1 MVKNAN
7 FISRYAVAVYF
18 LICVIGGADLA
29 LAQAAQRSSEIEAPS
44 SSITARAAPLNGI
57 QPKIYSASM
66 DAYKRNDFSSYDVI
80 EKDLKSIDVTG
91 SATLSY
97 YRSYWLSLLYYEKS
111 LSLMRA
117 RSRELSKQALEQSIA
132 TLKSITPQDNE
143 VSALLAMALGLNLQF
158 VPQQSI
164 IIAVQ
169 DVNTALG
176 ASLEGKPSLRS
187 YYANAISDYNTPL
200 IYGGGRKAEALAR
213 QAIANQGRRSAR
225 LRPTWGRDLA
235 TALLIRVLIDKKKLA
250 EARALYQKAK
260 LEFPNSV
267 SIDELKTKFQ

>member
-1 MVKNAN
+1 MVKDAR
-7 FISRYAVAVYF
+7 FFRKYAIAAFF
-18 LICVIGGADLA
+18 LIWGIGYADVIQ
-29 LAQAAQRSSEIEAPS
+29 AQAAQKSNEIETTTP
-44 SSITARAAPLNGI
+44 SITARAAPLNGI

-66 DAYKRNDFSSYDVI
+66 DAYKRNDFSSYDTL
-80 EKDLKSIDVTG
+80 EGDLRKINVSG
-91 SATLSY
+91 SPTLSY
-97 YRSYWLSLLYYEKS
+97 YQNYWFALLYYEKS

-117 RSRELSKQALEQSIA
+117 KSRDLSKQVLEQSIA

-169 DVNTALG
+169 DVNAALG
-176 ASLEGKPSLRS
+176 AALEGKPSLRS

-235 TALLIRVLIDKKKLA
+235 TALLIRILIDKKKMA

-267 SIDELKTKFQ
+267 SIDELKSKIQ